1 MSKRI
6 RVIAL
11 LLMAALLG
19 GCGMKT
25 PDEMYCL
32 PKRSDNYHNVQTA
45 IDSAME
51 GLSYCAPLAG
61 ENQQPVQIADL
72 NDDGVDEYLLFAKS
86 GDEKPLRILVFQSVD
101 GAYVHTDTV
110 QSNGTAF
117 DTVEYVQMDDRP
129 GLEIVVGCQL
139 SDQVIRSA
147 FVYTWKGNKLEQLIN
162 LSYTKILT
170 VDLDNNGISE
180 LMQIHPGNAE
190 TDNGVVSIYSIHKG
204 IVERSNEVTM
214 SQPADKLKRIMT
226 GKLHG
231 GTSAVFVASTV
242 DDAAL
247 ITDVFTIRENM
258 LANVS
263 LSNESGTSIKT
274 LRNYYIYAD
283 DIDNDGI
290 LELPALVNMK
300 QEGSAESAERQHM
313 IRWYA
318 LTPSGEEID
327 KLYTFHNF
335 IGGWYLQLNDKIVPQ
350 LTVTATGFQYEF
362 SLWDEEYKTTEKL
375 LTIYAITG
383 QNKEEQAVIDG
394 RFVVYRTETT
404 VYAAKLEPIASEYE
418 LTQDSV
424 IYSFR
429 LIQLDWKTGET

>member
-25 PDEMYCL
+25 ADEMYCL
-32 PKRSDNYHNVQTA
+32 PKRSDNYNNVQTA

-61 ENQQPVQIADL
+61 ENQQPVQIVDL
-72 NDDGVDEYLLFAKS
+72 NEDGVDEYLLFAKS
-86 GDEKPLRILVFQSVD
+86 EDARPLRILVFRNVD
-101 GAYVHTDTV
+101 GTYMHTDTV
-110 QSNGTAF
+110 ESNGTAF
-117 DTVEYVQMDDRP
+117 DTVEYVQMDDKP
-129 GLEIVVGCQL
+129 GMEIVVGCQL
-139 SDQVIRSA
+139 SDQVIRTA
-147 FVYTWKGNKLEQLIN
+147 FVYTWKEDELVQLIN

-170 VDLDNNGISE
+170 LDLDNNGICE
-180 LMQIHPGNAE
+180 LMQIRPGNVD
-190 TDNGVVSIYSIHKG
+190 TDNGIVSIYSVNKG
-204 IVERSNEVTM
+204 VVERSNEVTM

-290 LELPALVNMK
+290 LELPALMNMK
-300 QEGSAESAERQHM
+300 EGRSPVGADRQHV

-318 LTPSGEEID
+318 LTPNGEEID

-335 IGGWYLQLNDKIVPQ
+335 VDGWYLQLNDKLVPY
-350 LTVTATGFQYEF
+350 LTVSVTGFQYTF
-362 SLWDEEYKTTEKL
+362 SVWDSEYKTAKPL
-375 LTIYAITG
+375 MTIYAISG
-383 QNKEEQAVIDG
+383 QNREEQAVIDG
-394 RFVVYRTETT
+394 RFVVYRTENII
-404 VYAAKLEPIASEYE
+404 YSAKLEPIASEYE